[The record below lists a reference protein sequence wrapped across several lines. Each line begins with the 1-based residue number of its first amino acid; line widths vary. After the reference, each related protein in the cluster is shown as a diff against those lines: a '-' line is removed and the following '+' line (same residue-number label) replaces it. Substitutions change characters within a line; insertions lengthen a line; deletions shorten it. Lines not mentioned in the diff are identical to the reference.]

1 MPDIEVTAI
10 RPEPTEADLRSQ
22 LGQIET
28 SIDAGNYHPGP
39 WDRFVRAARNQP
51 DDARAALAEDA
62 SRVSRKLHM
71 RTGRATMPLARALLF
86 EGAATVGGAVLLA
99 IGVAAGSV
107 IFGVLGAALWTM
119 TFQPLVKVGTGAWLG
134 INSDY
139 AYLEGMAEPR
149 FKIRFGTYLAQPRWK
164 RIVFHLSGIVGSPLG
179 LLCSAALIRPVLPGT
194 AKFCMLIFW
203 IINLVNGVAFV
214 GGLLGYRKWG
224 PVRVALSSGGVAGA
238 ESREALNLGV

>member
-10 RPEPTEADLRSQ
+10 RPEPTEAELRAQ
-22 LGQIET
+22 LEQIEI
-28 SIDAGNYHPGP
+28 SIDTGSYHPGP

-51 DDARAALAEDA
+51 DAVRATLAEDA
-62 SRVSRKLHM
+62 SRVSRKLHL
-71 RTGRATMPLARALLF
+71 RNGRATTPLARALLL

-99 IGVAAGSV
+99 IGVAAGSF
-107 IFGVLGAALWTM
+107 IFGILGAAVWTT

-139 AYLEGMAEPR
+139 AYLERGEPR

-179 LLCSAALIRPVLPGT
+179 LACSAALIRPVLPGT

-203 IINLVNGVAFV
+203 IIMAVNVVGFVA
-214 GGLLGYRKWG
+214 GLMGHRKLGPMRI
-224 PVRVALSSGGVAGA
+224 ATSSGGVAGA
-238 ESREALNLGV
+238 ESREALNLGA